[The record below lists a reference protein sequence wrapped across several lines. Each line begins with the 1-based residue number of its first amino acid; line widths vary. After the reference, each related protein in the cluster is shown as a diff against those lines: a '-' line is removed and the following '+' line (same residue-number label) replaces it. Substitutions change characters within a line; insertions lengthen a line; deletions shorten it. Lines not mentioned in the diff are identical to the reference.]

1 MFMKSSSKVIVLVL
15 FFCTMPIFSQFNVNN
30 MSLEAGYGYTGAID
44 PYFRGFKSNFSGMNH
59 FNLGIRYMFTEKIGA
74 KVSYKF
80 DHFVNDPVGDV
91 GITYNTLSVSGIYN
105 IGKQFG
111 LTYLTRDRLG
121 VNAHVDAGVAFA
133 YMIGQN
139 EYEKVGV
146 IGIGITPMYN
156 ISNKFALTADF
167 THNITMKQHYG
178 FDGLLL
184 DPEYKPQSGSFYNFS
199 FGIIFYLGENR
210 YHSDWY

>member
-1 MFMKSSSKVIVLVL
+1 MKSSSKVIVLVL
-15 FFCTMPIFSQFNVNN
+15 IFCTMPIFSQFNVNN

-59 FNLGIRYMFTEKIGA
+59 FNVGIRYMFTEKIGA
-74 KVSYKF
+74 KVSYKL
-80 DHFVNDPVGDV
+80 DHFVNDPGGDV
-91 GITYNTLSVSGIYN
+91 GITYNTLAVSGVYN
-105 IGKQFG
+105 IGKEFG

>member
-1 MFMKSSSKVIVLVL
+1 MKSSSKVLVLVL

-30 MSLEAGYGYTGAID
+30 MSVEAGYGYTGAIK
-44 PYFRGFKSNFSGMNH
+44 PYYKGFKYNFSGMNH
-59 FNLGIRYMFTEKIGA
+59 FNIGIRYMFTEKIGA

-80 DHFVNDPVGDV
+80 DHFVNDPGGKI
-91 GITYNTLSVSGIYN
+91 GITYNTFSVSGVYN
-105 IGKQFG
+105 IGKEFG

>member
-1 MFMKSSSKVIVLVL
+1 MKSSSKVIVLLL

-74 KVSYKF
+74 KVSYKL
-80 DHFVNDPVGDV
+80 DHFVNDPGGDV
-91 GITYNTLSVSGIYN
+91 GITYNALSVSGIYN

-167 THNITMKQHYG
+167 THNLTMKQHYG

-199 FGIIFYLGENR
+199 FGIIYYLGENR

>member
-1 MFMKSSSKVIVLVL
+1 MKSSSKVIVLLL

-59 FNLGIRYMFTEKIGA
+59 FNVGIRYMFTEKIGA
-74 KVSYKF
+74 KVSYKL
-80 DHFVNDPVGDV
+80 DHFVNDPGGDV
-91 GITYNTLSVSGIYN
+91 GITYNALSVSGIYN

-167 THNITMKQHYG
+167 THNLTMKQHYG

-199 FGIIFYLGENR
+199 FGIIYYLGENR

>member
-1 MFMKSSSKVIVLVL
+1 MKSSSKVIVLLL

-59 FNLGIRYMFTEKIGA
+59 FNVGIRYMFTEKIGA
-74 KVSYKF
+74 KVSYKL
-80 DHFVNDPVGDV
+80 DHFVNDPGGDV
-91 GITYNTLSVSGIYN
+91 GITYNALSVSGIYN

-146 IGIGITPMYN
+146 LGFGITPMYN

-167 THNITMKQHYG
+167 THNLTMKQHYG

-199 FGIIFYLGENR
+199 FGIIYYLGENR

>member
-1 MFMKSSSKVIVLVL
+1 MKSLSKVIVFLLLVSSK
-15 FFCTMPIFSQFNVNN
+15 PVFSQFNVNN

-74 KVSYKF
+74 KVAYKL
-80 DHFVNDPVGDV
+80 DHFVNDPGGDV
-91 GITYNTLSVSGIYN
+91 GITYNALSVSGIYN

-199 FGIIFYLGENR
+199 FGIIYYLGENR

>member
-1 MFMKSSSKVIVLVL
+1 
-15 FFCTMPIFSQFNVNN
+15 MPIFSQFNVNN

-59 FNLGIRYMFTEKIGA
+59 FNVGIRYMFTEKIGA
-74 KVSYKF
+74 KVSYKL
-80 DHFVNDPVGDV
+80 DHFVNDPGGDV
-91 GITYNTLSVSGIYN
+91 GITYNTLSVSGVYN
-105 IGKQFG
+105 IGKEFG

-139 EYEKVGV
+139 EYERVGV
-146 IGIGITPMYN
+146 FGIGISPMYN
-156 ISNKFALTADF
+156 VSNKFALTADF

-199 FGIIFYLGENR
+199 CGIIYYLGENR

>member
-1 MFMKSSSKVIVLVL
+1 MKSSSKVIVLLL

-59 FNLGIRYMFTEKIGA
+59 FNVGIRYMFTEKIGA
-74 KVSYKF
+74 KVSYKL
-80 DHFVNDPVGDV
+80 DHFVNDPGGDV
-91 GITYNTLSVSGIYN
+91 GITYNALSVSGIYN

-199 FGIIFYLGENR
+199 FGIIYYLGENR

>member
-1 MFMKSSSKVIVLVL
+1 MKLVLRSLFIFILLNSSSL
-15 FFCTMPIFSQFNVNN
+15 FAQFNVNN
-30 MSLEAGYGYTGAID
+30 MSLEAGYGYTGAIE
-44 PYFRGFKSNFSGMNH
+44 PYYKGFKSNFSGMNH
-59 FNLGIRYMFTEKIGA
+59 FNVGVRYMFTEKIGA

-80 DHFVNDPVGDV
+80 DHFVNDPGGKF
-91 GITYNTLSVSGIYN
+91 GITYNTISVSGVYN
-105 IGKQFG
+105 IGKQLG

-133 YMIGQN
+133 YMIGKN

-199 FGIIFYLGENR
+199 FGIIYYLGENR

>member
-1 MFMKSSSKVIVLVL
+1 MKSSSKVIVLVL

-80 DHFVNDPVGDV
+80 DHFVNDPGGDV

-121 VNAHVDAGVAFA
+121 VNAHVDAGVASA

>member
-1 MFMKSSSKVIVLVL
+1 MKSSSKVIVLLL

-44 PYFRGFKSNFSGMNH
+44 PYFRGFKSNFSGLNH
-59 FNLGIRYMFTEKIGA
+59 FNVGIRYMFTEKIGA
-74 KVSYKF
+74 KVSYKL
-80 DHFVNDPVGDV
+80 DHFVNDPGGDV
-91 GITYNTLSVSGIYN
+91 GITYNALSVSGIYN

-199 FGIIFYLGENR
+199 FGIIYYLGENR

>member
-1 MFMKSSSKVIVLVL
+1 MKSSSKVIVLLL

-59 FNLGIRYMFTEKIGA
+59 FNVGIRYMFTEKIGA
-74 KVSYKF
+74 KVSYKL
-80 DHFVNDPVGDV
+80 DHFVNDPGGDV
-91 GITYNTLSVSGIYN
+91 GITYNALSVSGIYN

-146 IGIGITPMYN
+146 IGIGITPIYN

-167 THNITMKQHYG
+167 THNLTMKQHYG

-199 FGIIFYLGENR
+199 FGIIYYLGENR

>member
-1 MFMKSSSKVIVLVL
+1 MKSSFYSLAIVLL
-15 FFCTMPIFSQFNVNN
+15 CFTTPIFSQFNVNN
-30 MSLEAGYGYTGAID
+30 LSLEAGYGYNGAID

-80 DHFVNDPVGDV
+80 DHFVNDPGGDV

-167 THNITMKQHYG
+167 THNLTMKQHYG

-199 FGIIFYLGENR
+199 FGIIYYLGENR

>member
-1 MFMKSSSKVIVLVL
+1 MKAVSKLQVFFFLVMSSSL
-15 FFCTMPIFSQFNVNN
+15 FAQFNINN
-30 MSLEAGYGYTGAID
+30 LSVEAGYGYTGAIR
-44 PYFRGFKSNFSGMNH
+44 PYKKLYKSNFSGLNH
-59 FNLGIRYMFTEKIGA
+59 YNVGIRYMLNEKIGA
-74 KVSYKF
+74 KVSYKL
-80 DHFVNDPVGDV
+80 DHFVNDPGGKI
-91 GITYNTLSVSGIYN
+91 GITYNTFSVSGIYN
-105 IGKQFG
+105 IGKEFG
-111 LTYLTRDRLG
+111 LTYLTRDRFG

>member
-1 MFMKSSSKVIVLVL
+1 MKSSSKVIVLLL

-59 FNLGIRYMFTEKIGA
+59 FNVGIRYMFTEKIGA
-74 KVSYKF
+74 KVSYKL
-80 DHFVNDPVGDV
+80 DHFVNDPGGDV
-91 GITYNTLSVSGIYN
+91 GITYNTLSVSGVYN
-105 IGKQFG
+105 IGKEFG

-167 THNITMKQHYG
+167 THNLTMKQHYG

-199 FGIIFYLGENR
+199 FGIIYYLGENR

>member
-1 MFMKSSSKVIVLVL
+1 MKLSSKLIVLILLVSS
-15 FFCTMPIFSQFNVNN
+15 MPVFSQFNVNN

-59 FNLGIRYMFTEKIGA
+59 FNVGIRYMFTEKIGA
-74 KVSYKF
+74 KVGYKF
-80 DHFVNDPVGDV
+80 DHFVNDPGGDV
-91 GITYNTLSVSGIYN
+91 GITYNTLSVSGVYN
-105 IGKQFG
+105 IGKEFG

-121 VNAHVDAGVAFA
+121 INAHIDAGVAFA

-139 EYEKVGV
+139 EYERVGV
-146 IGIGITPMYN
+146 IGLGISPMYN

-167 THNITMKQHYG
+167 THNLTMKQHYG

-184 DPEYKPQSGSFYNFS
+184 DPEYKPESGSFYNFS
-199 FGIIFYLGENR
+199 FGIIYYLGENR

>member
-1 MFMKSSSKVIVLVL
+1 MKSSSKVIVLLL

-59 FNLGIRYMFTEKIGA
+59 FNVGIRYMFTEKIGA
-74 KVSYKF
+74 KVSYKL
-80 DHFVNDPVGDV
+80 DHFVNDPGGEI
-91 GITYNTLSVSGIYN
+91 GITYNTLAVSGVYN

-111 LTYLTRDRLG
+111 LTYLTRDRFG

-184 DPEYKPQSGSFYNFS
+184 DPEYKPESGSFYNFS
-199 FGIIFYLGENR
+199 FGIIYYLGENR

>member
-1 MFMKSSSKVIVLVL
+1 MKSSSKVIVLLL

-59 FNLGIRYMFTEKIGA
+59 FNVGIRYMFTEKIGA
-74 KVSYKF
+74 KVSYKL
-80 DHFVNDPVGDV
+80 DHFVNDPGGDV
-91 GITYNTLSVSGIYN
+91 GITYNALSVSGIYN